1 MLEAIKNAVTNVV
14 DFIEMIYNFIKT
26 LVTDTATL
34 IKTVGKAV
42 TSIPDYFS
50 MFPAELL
57 TLIVA
62 LFGIVV
68 VYKFLG
74 REG

>member
-1 MLEAIKNAVTNVV
+1 MLEAIKNAVTNII

-34 IKTVGKAV
+34 IKTVGHTVA
-42 TSIPDYFS
+42 SIPDYFS

-57 TLIVA
+57 ALIVA

>member
-1 MLEAIKNAVTNVV
+1 MLEAIKNFVSDIL
-14 DFIEMIYNFIKT
+14 DFIEMVYNFVKT

-34 IKTVGKAV
+34 IETVGEAV
-42 TSIPDYFS
+42 VSIPEYFS
-50 MFPAELL
+50 MFPAPVL

-62 LFGIVV
+62 IFGMVV

>member
-1 MLEAIKNAVTNVV
+1 MLEAIKNFCSDIL
-14 DFIEMIYNFIKT
+14 DFISMLFDFVKT
-26 LVTDTATL
+26 VITDTATL
-34 IKTVGKAV
+34 IKTVGHTVA
-42 TSIPDYFS
+42 SIPDYFS

-57 TLIVA
+57 ALIVG